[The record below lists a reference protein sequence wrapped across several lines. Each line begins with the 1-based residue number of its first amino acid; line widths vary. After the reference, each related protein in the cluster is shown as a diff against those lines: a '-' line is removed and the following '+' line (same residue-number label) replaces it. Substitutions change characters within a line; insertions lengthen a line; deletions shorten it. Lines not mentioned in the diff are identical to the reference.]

1 MPTDRE
7 AARTHDRRTA
17 RLGFGIAIVFLI
29 AMAFDW
35 TLGYVAPVFASPML
49 QARAAPSPAAAA
61 KTMLA
66 TLLIALASYLAGGV
80 ARAYPVLFLLLFLL
94 ALLATF
100 RYILR
105 GGSSLIEIVVLFAL
119 LVVPLAS
126 KISQDIA
133 WDAAASF
140 VWNIGLSLLATYAMF
155 AVFPPLPT
163 EPAPT
168 AKVLPPPEEV
178 GVRAWQMTIITG
190 AYAVAYFAFDW
201 TNLLTPLYI
210 AIFTHQLSLARGV
223 KSVSATLLANL
234 AGGTLA
240 IMLYE
245 LVVMAPNFLFM
256 AALSLA
262 VFLSLAR
269 VMTAETPMAPLAGA
283 ALSVILF
290 VYGGAMTSFGEDSGA
305 ASGFTDRLGQIGMAA
320 IYSVTALAVL
330 EAFRPAKGSVP
341 QPAPPQQSV

>member
-17 RLGFGIAIVFLI
+17 RLGFGVAILFLI

-35 TLGYVAPVFASPML
+35 TLGYLAPVFASPML

-61 KTMLA
+61 KIMLA
-66 TLLIALASYLAGGV
+66 TSLIALACYLAGGV
-80 ARAYPVLFLLLFLL
+80 ARAYPIVFVLLLLL

-100 RYILR
+100 RYSLR
-105 GGSSLIEIVVLFAL
+105 GGSSLIVTVAL
-119 LVVPLAS
+119 LAMLAVPLYS

-140 VWNIGLSLLATYAMF
+140 VGNIGLALLATYAMF
-155 AVFPPLPT
+155 AVFPPLPM
-163 EPAPT
+163 EPAPK
-168 AKVLPPPEEV
+168 AKVLPPPEKV
-178 GVRAWQMTIITG
+178 GVFAWQITIITG
-190 AYAVAYFAFDW
+190 AYAVAYFAFNW
-201 TNLLTPLYI
+201 TNVLTALYI
-210 AIFTHQLSLARGV
+210 AIFMQQLSLTRGV
-223 KSVSATLLANL
+223 KSTSATMLANL

-240 IMLYE
+240 TLLYE

-269 VMTAETPMAPLAGA
+269 VVTAETPTAPLAGA
-283 ALSVILF
+283 ALSVILL
-290 VYGGAMTSFGEDSGA
+290 VYGGAMTSSGEDSGA
-305 ASGFTDRLGQIGMAA
+305 ASGFIDRLRDIGMAA
-320 IYSVTALAVL
+320 IYSVTALAIL
-330 EAFRPAKGSVP
+330 EAFRPAKGSAP